1 MSGILKVLGIAVAAV
16 LILLLVAMA
25 GVSLVFDPNDYKD
38 DIAAAVEDATGREL
52 GLEGDLELEIFPRLR
67 IAIGAAELAN
77 AQGFGD
83 APFAR
88 IEGARLQVG
97 LLPILFG
104 RIEIDEARLE
114 GLVLNLARNAQGQAN
129 WEDLGAPDQTGDVA
143 TEPEPDAAEDAALD
157 LDVGAIVI
165 ADAEVNWLDSS
176 TGSQWQLG
184 GFSMEAAGFGPNQ
197 AFPLSTEF
205 EIAGE
210 ELRVAVAATME
221 ATLQIADSLYRLE
234 DLEIGLTG
242 EGAAWPGGEGEVALS
257 FSAFEANL
265 ESESIRLDELTLEI
279 LGITINGGLEGRQ
292 LFGDL
297 TLGGAIEIE
306 AFDPQEVLDALSI
319 ELVTADPDAL
329 RRVAAN
335 GQFAYDAN
343 QQMLQ
348 QLQLELDDS
357 RMTGELGLVG
367 DALRFDLE
375 VDEINID
382 RYLPPASEGESS
394 DEGSLD
400 EVDLPLDVLGTL
412 EASGRLAAGAAQ
424 FIGLSLSDV
433 EFLLS
438 ADGGTVTL
446 SPQASLYGGEL
457 TGEIGVRV
465 QGDTALISL
474 EQELT
479 GVDSA
484 PLGQDLLDSQMVSGM
499 VNANLDLTA
508 NGSNLGEVRR
518 QLDGD
523 VSFALTD
530 GAWNGVDM
538 WYELR
543 RARAVFDQRP
553 TPERDDAPATTPFSE
568 VSVSGVVEDGVMS
581 TQSLM
586 ATLPFM
592 AVTGSGTVSLITDA
606 MDFDVTATMTDG
618 PVLQSDPEMVDLAG
632 DELPFTVGGT
642 LSEPSVLPDFAAMV
656 RAEAE
661 ERIEEEIEEETE
673 ELRDRLEDR
682 LRGIF
687 NR

>member
-1 MSGILKVLGIAVAAV
+1 MSGIVKVLGIAVAAV
-16 LILLLVAMA
+16 LVLLLVVMV
-25 GVSLVFDPNDYKD
+25 GVSLIFDPNDYKD
-38 DIAAAVEDATGREL
+38 DIAAAVEEATGREL
-52 GLEGDLELEIFPRLR
+52 SLDGDLELELFPRLR
-67 IAIGAAELAN
+67 IAIGASELAN

-83 APFAR
+83 ASFAR

-114 GLVLNLARNAQGQAN
+114 GLVLNLARNAQGTAN
-129 WEDLGAPDQTGDVA
+129 WEDLGPDPTADVA
-143 TEPEPDAAEDAALD
+143 TAPEPDSAEDAALD

-165 ADAEVNWLDSS
+165 ADAEVNWLDAS

-197 AFPLSTEF
+197 TFPLSTEF

-210 ELRVAVAATME
+210 ELRVAVVATME
-221 ATLQIADSLYRLE
+221 ATLQIADNLYRLE
-234 DLEIGLTG
+234 DLEIELTG

-257 FSAFEANL
+257 FGAFEANL
-265 ESESIRLDELTLEI
+265 ESESITLDELSLEV
-279 LGITINGGLEGRQ
+279 LGITINGGLEGQQ

-306 AFDPQEVLDALSI
+306 AFDPQDVLSALNI

-329 RRVAAN
+329 RHVAAN
-335 GQFAYDAN
+335 GEFAYDAD
-343 QQMLQ
+343 QQMLR

-382 RYLPPASEGESS
+382 RYLPPDSEGESS
-394 DEGSLD
+394 EEGSLD

-412 EASGRLAAGAAQ
+412 AASGRLAAGAAQ

-433 EFLLS
+433 EFLLA
-438 ADGGTVTL
+438 ADSGTVTL
-446 SPQASLYGGEL
+446 QPRASLYGGGL
-457 TGEIGVRV
+457 AGEIGVRV
-465 QGDTALISL
+465 QGDSAVISL

-479 GVDSA
+479 SVDSA
-484 PLGQDLLDSQMVSGM
+484 ALGQDFLDSQMVSGT
-499 VNANLDLTA
+499 VNASLDLTA
-508 NGSNLGEVRR
+508 SGSNLGEVRR

-538 WYELR
+538 WYEMR
-543 RARAVFDQRP
+543 RARAVFDQRAI
-553 TPERDDAPATTPFSE
+553 PERDDAPATTPFSE

-606 MDFDVTATMTDG
+606 MDFDVIATMTDG
-618 PVLQSDPEMVDLAG
+618 PVLQSDPEMADLAG
-632 DELPFTVGGT
+632 DELPLTVGGT
-642 LSEPSVLPDFAAMV
+642 LSAPSVLPDFAAMA

-661 ERIEEEIEEETE
+661 ERVEEVIEEERE
-673 ELRDRLEDR
+673 ELQDRLEDR

-687 NR
+687 DR